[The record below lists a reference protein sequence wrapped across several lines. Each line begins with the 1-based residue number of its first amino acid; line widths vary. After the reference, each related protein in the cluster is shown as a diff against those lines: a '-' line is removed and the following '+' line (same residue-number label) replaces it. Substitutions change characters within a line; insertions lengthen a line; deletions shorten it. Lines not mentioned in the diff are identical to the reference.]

1 MSSAPR
7 LEPSSLNWTPATPTL
22 SEALAVTVTVPETV
36 DPDEG
41 DVMLTVGGVVS
52 GGGPL
57 DTVTVTE
64 SEVHRTPSRSRAT
77 ALRVWEPLPVL
88 VVSQETA
95 YGDEVSSA
103 PRLAPS
109 SWNWTPTTVIRPT
122 IVTLALTEIVPETV
136 DPDAGD
142 VMLTTRLPNWA
153 RAGDGVIEI
162 QQKITDRTA
171 ARASL
176 IRISR

>member
-1 MSSAPR
+1 MSD
-7 LEPSSLNWTPATPTL
+7 
-22 SEALAVTVTVPETV
+22 ALAVTVMVPETV
-36 DPDEG
+36 EPDEG
-41 DVMLTVGGVVS
+41 DVMLTVGGAVS

-57 DTVTVTE
+57 DTVTVTG
-64 SEVHRTPSRSRAT
+64 SEVHRTPSRSRPT
-77 ALRVWEPLPVL
+77 ALRVWEPLPV
-88 VVSQETA
+88 VVVFQETP
-95 YGDEVSSA
+95 YGFEVSSA
-103 PRLAPS
+103 PKLLPS
-109 SWNWTPTTVIRPT
+109 SLNWTPTTVSAPT
-122 IVTLALTEIVPETV
+122 IDTLALTVMEPETV

-142 VMLTTRLPNWA
+142 VMLTTRLPKPNWA